1 MRPTYERSQDRKK
14 QEELILL
21 LWAEHPSLECF
32 EMPRFAPYDYEFRQS
47 GKAVA
52 MVEVKARSLA
62 RHRLP
67 NYVIS
72 CRKMDTLRELV
83 YRLGCP
89 AYLLV
94 GFADGVSV
102 FQITQ
107 QLFPRR
113 TSGRRDRN
121 DPQDMELC
129 EFIPIKLFRALKG
142 NEINSSNIPF
152 NP

>member
-21 LWAEHPSLECF
+21 LWAEQPNLECF
-32 EMPRFAPYDYEFRQS
+32 EMPRFAPYDYEFRQD
-47 GKAVA
+47 GKTVA

-62 RHRLP
+62 RNRLP

-83 YRLGCP
+83 YRTGS
-89 AYLLV
+89 AGFLLV
-94 GFADGVSV
+94 GFSDGVSV
-102 FQITQ
+102 FEITQ
-107 QLFPRR
+107 KLFPRR

-129 EFIPIKLFRALKG
+129 EFIPICLFRALTGKK
-142 NEINSSNIPF
+142 INLPNSTLP
-152 NP
+152 P